1 MTVNKEMAK
10 RMDDSNSIT
19 ACPRGELRSESGL
32 EATVVMGC
40 ENEADTKRLGK
51 ARQKKSRPGKPAL
64 NQVISADAELCR
76 KGMCFGLNPLHAAGQ
91 ALNAP
96 DSWNRFQRK
105 PAM

>member
-1 MTVNKEMAK
+1 MKLIQK
-10 RMDDSNSIT
+10 RRD
-19 ACPRGELRSESGL
+19 
-32 EATVVMGC
+32 
-40 ENEADTKRLGK
+40 K

-96 DSWNRFQRK
+96 DSWIRFQRK